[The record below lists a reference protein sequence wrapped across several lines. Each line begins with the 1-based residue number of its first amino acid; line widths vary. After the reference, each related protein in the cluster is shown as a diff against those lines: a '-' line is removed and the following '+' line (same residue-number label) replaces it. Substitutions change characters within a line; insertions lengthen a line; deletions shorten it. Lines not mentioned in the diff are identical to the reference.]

1 MIFFFLHQKLVSVDQ
16 KERKEMQEEL
26 VLAES
31 DFFFHLLSPEHMLK
45 STTNFYIPV
54 HVTNCIQYL

>member
-1 MIFFFLHQKLVSVDQ
+1 
-16 KERKEMQEEL
+16 MQEEL

>member
-1 MIFFFLHQKLVSVDQ
+1 MIFFLHQKLVSVDQ

-31 DFFFHLLSPEHMLK
+31 EFFFFTCCLQS
-45 STTNFYIPV
+45 I
-54 HVTNCIQYL
+54 C